1 MWMKADLVIKNGYV
15 ATEHGMVTG
24 GLAVKDG
31 VIIQVGADL
40 MLPEAEKVYDAKGN
54 IIFPGAIEPH
64 CHLELWVVNKHKRF
78 DLDTYRE
85 EVRSETRTAVQGGYT
100 TISSTTMQNADPMQK
115 RFEEFKDGLEDTAFC
130 DVRFHISPF
139 TEEHLR
145 EIPDLVKQGVSNYK
159 FLMGY
164 RGAGA
169 KALGM
174 DERGITTTFIY
185 KGFEIIAKAGLPATA
200 MVHCEDPDIFELL
213 EERVQAE
220 GEPAHYNYTD
230 AQNRA
235 RPAIS
240 EVIDVCKAGY
250 AAHETG
256 CPLYVVHVSSKE
268 ATDQIQ
274 YFKAR
279 GYDITAET
287 CPHYLVFAADDEIC
301 RDNKEWTH
309 YAKVNPAIRQS
320 ADRDRLWK
328 GLQEGTIQ
336 TIGNDHT
343 NYRSHEK
350 LGGTYWEI
358 PAGTGEGM
366 SASLSVMISEGVN
379 KNRISLDTL
388 RKVMSENVAK
398 AMGLYPKKG
407 TLNIGSD
414 ADIVIIDL
422 NKEWVF
428 RQEYSES
435 SHKYSLYDGM
445 ELKGAPIATFVRG
458 HLVAENFKIVD
469 ETPVGRFAGN
479 SFPGKSSQ
487 NN

>member
-1 MWMKADLVIKNGYV
+1 MKADLVIRNGYV
-15 ATEHGMVTG
+15 ATEQGLVTG

-31 VIIQVGADL
+31 VIVQVGADAA
-40 MLPEAEKVYDAKGN
+40 LPEAAKIYDAGGN

-64 CHLELWVVNKHKRF
+64 CHLELWVVNKHKKF
-78 DLDTYRE
+78 DLETYRE

-100 TISSTTMQNADPMQK
+100 TISSTTMQNADPMLK
-115 RFEEFKDGLEDTAFC
+115 RFEEFKNGLEGAAFC

-145 EIPDLVKQGVSNYK
+145 EIPELAEKGVSNYK

-164 RGAGA
+164 RGEGA

-174 DERGITTTFIY
+174 DERGINTTFLY
-185 KGFEIIAKAGLPATA
+185 KGFETIAKTGLPATA

-213 EERVQAE
+213 EERVHKEEA
-220 GEPAHYNYTD
+220 PKYYNYT
-230 AQNRA
+230 AAHNRA
-235 RPAIS
+235 RPTIA
-240 EVIDVCKAGY
+240 EAIDVCKAAY
-250 AAHETG
+250 VAHETG
-256 CPLYVVHVSSKE
+256 CPLYIVHVSSKE
-268 ATDQIQ
+268 AVDQIQ
-274 YFKAR
+274 YFKEK

-287 CPHYLVFAADDEIC
+287 CPHYLVFAAEDDIC

-309 YAKVNPAIRQS
+309 YAKVNPAIRES
-320 ADRDRLWK
+320 ADRERLWK
-328 GLQEGTIQ
+328 GIQEGTIQ

-343 NYRSHEK
+343 NYRPFEK
-350 LGGTYWEI
+350 LGQSYWET

-388 RKVMSENVAK
+388 RKIMSENVAK

-407 TLNIGSD
+407 TLNVGSD
-414 ADIVIIDL
+414 ADIVILDL
-422 NKEWVF
+422 NKEWTF

-445 ELKGAPIATFVRG
+445 KLKGAPVATFVRG
-458 HLVAENFKIVD
+458 QLAAENFKIVS
-469 ETPVGRFAGN
+469 ETPIGRFADN
-479 SFPGKSSQ
+479 PFPGKSSQ